1 MQVTFRTSF
10 TRDLKKI
17 KGRPLLDRIR
27 RTIEQ
32 VETATDLTEV
42 DELKKMVGFDDFFRI
57 RIGDY
62 RLGIVLNGETIEFVR
77 CLPRRDL
84 YRFFP

>member
-1 MQVTFRTSF
+1 MQVTFRASF

-17 KGRPLLDRIR
+17 KQRPLLDRIR

-32 VETATDLTEV
+32 VETATDLSEV
-42 DELKKMVGFDDFFRI
+42 EDLKKMAGFDDFFRI